1 MANLKETARQGLQEK
16 KKELNLDTFGEI
28 MDEFIQE
35 SACGLVI
42 HKEEGADFFQVEGAG
57 CGAVVDFYIFMNA
70 LPDMFRRMLEE
81 MGGKGEVKVE
91 QLAETL
97 ADMLRQEMI
106 KAVKQ
111 DE

>member
-1 MANLKETARQGLQEK
+1 MNLKETARKGLQEK
-16 KKELNLDTFGEI
+16 QKELNLDAFVEI
-28 MDEFIQE
+28 MDGFIRE
-35 SACGLVI
+35 SAYELVI
-42 HKEEGADFFQVEGAG
+42 HKEKGGDLFRIKGAG

-106 KAVKQ
+106 KAVEQ